1 MQQTVDRA
9 TESERQSGG
18 GIKAIGRSV
27 LAVLA
32 GTVVAGVLIA
42 AVEAVSSAIFP
53 LPPGLDVH
61 DYEAMRRHID
71 ALPIG
76 AFLFVLAAWAI
87 GSFAGS
93 WVAARL
99 ATRARVVH
107 GLIVGALF
115 LLAGVLNMLMIP
127 HPWWM
132 WVGGILALA
141 GCSYL
146 GARQAAPPV
155 TTAPS

>member
-1 MQQTVDRA
+1 VQETVDRDV
-9 TESERQSGG
+9 TSTFERGPG
-18 GIKAIGRSV
+18 TKAVGRSV

-32 GTVVAGVLIA
+32 GAIVAGLLIA
-42 AVEAVSSAIFP
+42 VVEATSSAIYP
-53 LPPGLDVH
+53 LPPGIDLH
-61 DYEAMRRHID
+61 DHEAMRQHIHS
-71 ALPIG
+71 LPIG

-87 GSFAGS
+87 GSFGGS

-99 ATRARVVH
+99 ATRARLGH
-107 GLIVGALF
+107 GLAVGALF
-115 LLAGVLNMLMIP
+115 LLAGVLTMLSIP

-146 GARQAAPPV
+146 GARLAVSA
-155 TTAPS
+155 SR